1 MNGWIEYLILI
12 FLILLNAFFA
22 ASELAIVSS
31 RKTRIK
37 QMAEEGSR
45 RARAVMRLSENPSRF
60 LATIQVGVTLAGFF
74 ASAFGAVSL
83 SHALESAFQ
92 QVSFLAPAA
101 STLSFILVTVL
112 IAFVTLLFGE
122 LVPKTLAVGASERI
136 ALAVAGPIEIIA
148 KVAAP
153 LIAFLTATTN
163 LIVRLL
169 GGRHKAVSSTVSQEE
184 IVSMVTTGQEEG
196 IFQPQQEEFIRR
208 VFDFSEKRVREVMV
222 PRLDMVMLNAEM
234 TLQEAAPEILQ
245 SDYSRYPIYTETR
258 ENITGEIF
266 SKDIL
271 RAYMSGQTQLKLG
284 DIARKPL
291 FVPESKHVPELFTE
305 LQKSRNHM
313 ALVIDEYGS
322 VAGLV
327 TLEDLLEEIVGEIQ
341 DEFDHEENM
350 FAPVGENEFSLSGR
364 LSLFDLTQELK
375 MDLGLEEAGESLEVD
390 TIAGLVMAE
399 LKHIPTPGETVRLP
413 INREVREDVEEEY
426 RQTLV
431 NLPTAVNLTVM
442 EMDGLRIKRVL
453 LKIEYPEP
461 ASQEQTPPVVSDQP
475 V

>member
-1 MNGWIEYLILI
+1 MNGWIEYLILV

-45 RARAVMRLSENPSRF
+45 RARAVLRLSENPGRF

-83 SHALESAFQ
+83 SNALESAFK
-92 QVSFLAPAA
+92 QVAFLTPVA
-101 STLSFILVTVL
+101 STLSFILITVL
-112 IAFVTLLFGE
+112 IAFVTLIFGE
-122 LVPKTLAVGASERI
+122 LVPKTLAVGAAEKI

-169 GGRHKAVSSTVSQEE
+169 GGRHKAVTSTVSQEE

-196 IFQPQQEEFIRR
+196 IFQPQQEEFIRS
-208 VFDFSEKRVREVMV
+208 VFDFSEKRVHEVMV
-222 PRLDMVMLNAEM
+222 PRLDMIMLDAEL
-234 TLQEAAPEILQ
+234 TLQEAAPEILE
-245 SDYSRYPIYTETR
+245 SDYSRYPIYSETR
-258 ENITGEIF
+258 ENITGVIF

-271 RAYMSGQTQLKLG
+271 RAYLGASTQLKLR
-284 DIARKPL
+284 DMARKPL
-291 FVPESKHVPELFTE
+291 FVPESKHVPDLFTE
-305 LQKSRNHM
+305 LQKSRNHL
-313 ALVIDEYGS
+313 AVVIDEYGS

-341 DEFDHEENM
+341 DEFDHEESPITQV
-350 FAPVGENEFSLSGR
+350 AENEYILSGKT
-364 LSLFDLTQELK
+364 SLYDLHQTLK
-375 MDLGLEEAGESLEVD
+375 LDLGLVEAGERLDVD
-390 TIAGLVMAE
+390 TIAGLVLAE
-399 LKHIPTPGETVRLP
+399 LKHIPAAGETVRLP
-413 INREVREDVEEEY
+413 INREVREDVAEEY
-426 RQTLV
+426 RQSLL
-431 NLPTAVNLTVM
+431 NLPTAVCLTVI
-442 EMDGLRIKRVL
+442 EMDGLRINRVS
-453 LKIEYPEP
+453 LKIEYPVPEAPEGMPP
-461 ASQEQTPPVVSDQP
+461 AISDQP
-475 V
+475 I